1 MRNYSELQ
9 YHADVTESLEIIQ
22 RWRKKSDNEELV
34 KLSNAILGIS
44 IYVANLQNERK
55 AFDRVVDELK
65 SDKWRAIKRAQK
77 AEKL

>member
-22 RWRKKSDNEELV
+22 KWRKQSDKEELI

-44 IYVANLQNERK
+44 VYVANLQNERK
-55 AFDRVVDELK
+55 AFDRIVGELRA
-65 SDKWRAIKRAQK
+65 DKWRAIKRAQK
-77 AEKL
+77 LEKL

>member
-22 RWRKKSDNEELV
+22 KWRKQSDKEELI

-44 IYVANLQNERK
+44 VYVANLQNERK
-55 AFDRVVDELK
+55 AFDRIISELR

-77 AEKL
+77 LEKL

>member
-55 AFDRVVDELK
+55 SFDRIVDELK

>member
-22 RWRKKSDNEELV
+22 KWRKQSDKEELI

-55 AFDRVVDELK
+55 AFDRIVDELK

>member
-22 RWRKKSDNEELV
+22 RWRKKSDNKELI

-55 AFDRVVDELK
+55 AFDRIVDELK

>member
-55 AFDRVVDELK
+55 AFDRIVDELK

>member
-22 RWRKKSDNEELV
+22 RWRKKSDNKELV

-55 AFDRVVDELK
+55 AFDRIVDELK

>member
-22 RWRKKSDNEELV
+22 KWRKQSDNEELI

-44 IYVANLQNERK
+44 VYVANLQNERK
-55 AFDRVVDELK
+55 AFDRIISELR
-65 SDKWRAIKRAQK
+65 SDKWRAVKRAQK
-77 AEKL
+77 LEKL

>member
-55 AFDRVVDELK
+55 AFDRIVDELK
-65 SDKWRAIKRAQK
+65 SDKCRAIKRAQK

>member
-22 RWRKKSDNEELV
+22 KWRKQSDNEELI

-44 IYVANLQNERK
+44 VYVANLQNERK
-55 AFDRVVDELK
+55 AFDRVVSELR

-77 AEKL
+77 LEKL

>member
-22 RWRKKSDNEELV
+22 KWRKQSDKEELI

-55 AFDRVVDELK
+55 AFDRIVDELRA
-65 SDKWRAIKRAQK
+65 DKWRAVKRAQK

>member
-22 RWRKKSDNEELV
+22 KWRKQSENEELI

-44 IYVANLQNERK
+44 VYVANLQNERK
-55 AFDRVVDELK
+55 AFDRVVSELR

-77 AEKL
+77 LEKL

>member
-22 RWRKKSDNEELV
+22 KWRKQSDNEELTR
-34 KLSNAILGIS
+34 LSNAILGIS
-44 IYVANLQNERK
+44 VYVANLQNERK
-55 AFDRVVDELK
+55 AFDRIVGELRA
-65 SDKWRAIKRAQK
+65 DKWRAVKRAQK

>member
-22 RWRKKSDNEELV
+22 KWRKQSDNEELI

-44 IYVANLQNERK
+44 VYVANLQNERK
-55 AFDRVVDELK
+55 AFDRIISELR

-77 AEKL
+77 LEKL

>member
-55 AFDRVVDELK
+55 AFDRIVDELK

-77 AEKL
+77 SEKL

>member
-9 YHADVTESLEIIQ
+9 YHADVTESLVIIQ

-55 AFDRVVDELK
+55 AFDRIVDELK

>member
-22 RWRKKSDNEELV
+22 KWRKKSDNEELV

-55 AFDRVVDELK
+55 AFDRIVDELK